1 MTGDAQAITDYAAS
15 LFLRY
20 FRSGQLANAS
30 AFKADLRRD
39 LALLRS
45 QWAVSKP
52 VRDFLRYVLTHPHE
66 TQCLLMFK
74 RSVHNGIARGRIDAR
89 ASALRRLTSGF
100 PSAFV
105 VNEPVRSFDTGP
117 NHLVA
122 WVVRHAA
129 LHASKLLDQQPSQ
142 SGYRDV
148 IEPVMVE
155 LAAVERLDAL
165 REPLNSVSAARQ
177 PSGGAIRDAA
187 RSRRPLYGHAVAAYR
202 ALRDLETG
210 DQDALLGII
219 QSTLI
224 APVEIWRRF
233 ELAVV
238 VGIGQAIADVTN
250 VPMRLNII
258 ADGTNLPIIECG
270 RYGIYWQHVTRY
282 YNRPV
287 PEPSE
292 WTAKVALAA
301 YGIGSSSDRPDLVI
315 VDEQAERA
323 LGIVEVKYL
332 EDNSVNSRFRDAMN
346 QIVRYS
352 RGYGDTAEI
361 KGLIRRSLIVM
372 NGRVPKVLDSSALAP
387 TAMDFSAILKDG
399 LSTWVTSRLLDS
411 S

>member
-1 MTGDAQAITDYAAS
+1 MISDAQAITDYATR

-20 FRSGQLANAS
+20 FRGGQLAS
-30 AFKADLRRD
+30 AGAFNADLHRD

-45 QWAVSKP
+45 QWAISKP
-52 VRDFLRYVLTHPHE
+52 VRDFLRYFLTHPHE

-105 VNEPVRSFDTGP
+105 VDEPVRSFDTGP
-117 NHLVA
+117 NQLVA

-142 SGYRDV
+142 SGYRDI
-148 IEPVMVE
+148 IEPAMVE
-155 LAAVERLDAL
+155 LATVERLDAL
-165 REPLNSVSAARQ
+165 REPLKSVSAARQ
-177 PSGGAIRDAA
+177 PSSSTIRDAV
-187 RSRRPLYGHAVAAYR
+187 RSRRPLYRHAATAYR
-202 ALRDLETG
+202 TLRDLEAG
-210 DQDALLGII
+210 DQDALLSII

-233 ELAVV
+233 ELAVA
-238 VGIGQAIADVTN
+238 VGIGKAIADVIN
-250 VPMRLNII
+250 LPMQLNII
-258 ADGTNLPIIECG
+258 AEGANLPIIECG
-270 RYGIYWQHVTRY
+270 RYGIYWQHVTRHY
-282 YNRPV
+282 VGPV

-292 WTAKVALAA
+292 QAAEVALAA

-323 LGIVEVKYL
+323 IAIVEVKYL
-332 EDNSVNSRFRDAMN
+332 EGNSVNSRFRDGMN

-352 RGYGDTAEI
+352 RGYGDAAEI

-372 NGRVPKVLDSSALAP
+372 NERVPKMHDLSAPAP
-387 TAMDFSAILKDG
+387 MAMDFPAMQKDG
-399 LSTWVTSRLLDS
+399 LSIWVRSRLLDS